1 MIVYM
6 ENPISSII
14 KLLNLISEF
23 TKVAGYK
30 VNIQKSMTFWYTNN
44 ELSETETKKEI
55 PFIIATK
62 IIKCLGITSTRKV
75 KELYSVQKKKKKNL

>member
-1 MIVYM
+1 
-6 ENPISSII
+6 
-14 KLLNLISEF
+14 
-23 TKVAGYK
+23 
-30 VNIQKSMTFWYTNN
+30 MTFWYTNN

-75 KELYSVQKKKKKNL
+75 KELYSIQKKKKKTIKHCSNKLRNMEINGGISMFMNWRNLHH